1 MKNLIKKL
9 IPRRLG
15 YLLRRIYLNFRRVIY
30 SGKKYYC
37 PLCQQSY
44 KSMLSGGFDLPV
56 NKEMKIIGAGRREN
70 VVCPGCGST
79 DRDRLLYTYLNNTP
93 GLLKPFVKIL
103 HIAPEPGLSK
113 YLKSIGKIAYKSGVK
128 YHEGFYY
135 GNNIPLFD
143 ILNLPFD
150 NNRFELVVCNHVLEH
165 IENDKR
171 AMEEIFRVMQPGAK
185 AILQVPWSPLLK
197 ETIEDPSITDP
208 KEREKNFGQFDHVRL
223 YGSDYPERLRKVGF
237 EVEIVTL
244 EQLNIKVDYQN
255 KICIIPNEVIF
266 IAKKPA

>member
-1 MKNLIKKL
+1 MKRTIKKL

-15 YLLRRIYLNFRRVIY
+15 YFLRRIFLHFRRFIY

-37 PLCQQSY
+37 PLCQHSY
-44 KSMLSGGFDLPV
+44 KSMLPGGFDLPV
-56 NKEMKIIGAGRREN
+56 NKEMKIIGAGRRTN

-93 GLLKPFVKIL
+93 GLLKPFVKTL

-113 YLKSIGKIAYKSGVK
+113 YLKSISKIAYKCGVK

-135 GNNIPLFD
+135 DKNIQLFD
-143 ILNLPFD
+143 ILNLPFE

-165 IENDKR
+165 IDNDKR

-185 AILQVPWSPLLK
+185 AIVQVPWSPILN
-197 ETIEDPSITDP
+197 ETIEDPAITDP
-208 KEREKNFGQFDHVRL
+208 KEREKKFGQFDHVRL
-223 YGSDYPERLRKVGF
+223 YGLDYPDRLRKAGF
-237 EVEIVTL
+237 EVDIVTL
-244 EQLNIKVDYQN
+244 EQLNIKLDYQH
-255 KICIIPNEVIF
+255 KISIIPNEVIF
-266 IAKKPA
+266 IAKKPV